1 LAIEIICVG
10 FGRSCSTNN
19 VCLLAFG
26 NSLEDSFG
34 SISVLAFW
42 LSEPEVLGLIPQL
55 LGCDFKRP
63 AFSSTFN
70 NTSLIVVEAF
80 DITIKNITL
89 GWGTILN
96 SFTNSSELS
105 SIS

>member
-1 LAIEIICVG
+1 LAIEIVSVG
-10 FGRSCSTNN
+10 CGSRCGTDN

-26 NSLEDSFG
+26 NSLEDGFG
-34 SISVLAFW
+34 SISVLALW
-42 LSEPEVLGLIPQL
+42 LSEPKVLGLIPQL
-55 LGCDFKRP
+55 LGCDFKSP
-63 AFSSTFN
+63 AFSSTFK

-89 GWGTILN
+89 CWGTVLN
-96 SFTNSSELS
+96 SFTNGSELS